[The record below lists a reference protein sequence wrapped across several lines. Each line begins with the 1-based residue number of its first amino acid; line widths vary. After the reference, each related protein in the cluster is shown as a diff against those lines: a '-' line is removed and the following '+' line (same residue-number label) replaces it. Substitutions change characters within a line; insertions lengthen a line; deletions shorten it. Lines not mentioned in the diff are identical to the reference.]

1 MSDDDAG
8 DGATPPDRPQHVR
21 THRLEGLSDGV
32 FAIAITLL
40 VLDLAVPGSRQELF
54 HAFFREWPAYLAY
67 VVSFSSIGAI
77 WLGHSVITEYLE
89 RADATLL
96 RLNLLLLLFVSFL
109 PFPTKLV
116 SQYLGARHN
125 ERVATTI
132 YGLTLLVSAFLLWLL
147 WRYAVRAGLVRP
159 GADDIE
165 VSELTVRL
173 TPGLAGY
180 GALIVV
186 GLFVPELA
194 IAGYLAVALYFIVP
208 VHRRTGR
215 VRRRRFPVPRR

>member
-1 MSDDDAG
+1 MSDDSDDA
-8 DGATPPDRPQHVR
+8 ASTPQNRRQHVR
-21 THRLEGLSDGV
+21 TDRLEGLSDGV

-40 VLDLAVPGSRQELF
+40 VLDLAAPGSRQELL

-89 RADATLL
+89 RADSTLL

-116 SQYLGARHN
+116 SAYLGARHN
-125 ERVATTI
+125 ERIATTI
-132 YGLTLLVSAFLLWLL
+132 YGLTLLVAAFLLWVL

-165 VSELTVRL
+165 ISELTVRL

-180 GALIVV
+180 GALIVL
-186 GLFVPELA
+186 GLFLPELA
-194 IAGYLAVALYFIVP
+194 IAGYLAVALYFIIP
-208 VHRRTGR
+208 VHHRRSR
-215 VRRRRFPVPRR
+215 AQRRLRSA

>member
-1 MSDDDAG
+1 MAEELDDA
-8 DGATPPDRPQHVR
+8 ATPQGGRRRVR

-40 VLDLAVPGSRQELF
+40 VLDLAVPGSREELF

-89 RADATLL
+89 RADSTLQ

-109 PFPTKLV
+109 PFPTRLV
-116 SQYLGARHN
+116 AQYLGARHN

-132 YGLTLLVSAFLLWLL
+132 YGITLLVAAFLLWVM
-147 WRYAVRAGLVRP
+147 WRYAVREGLVRP
-159 GADDIE
+159 DADDVEI
-165 VSELTVRL
+165 SELTVRL
-173 TPGLAGY
+173 TPGLGLY
-180 GALIVV
+180 GVLIVL
-186 GLFVPELA
+186 GLFLPEA
-194 IAGYLAVALYFIVP
+194 AVVGYLVVALYFIIP
-208 VHRRTGR
+208 LHRRPSRIGR
-215 VRRRRFPVPRR
+215 HLHHD

>member
-1 MSDDDAG
+1 MGDDSEDA
-8 DGATPPDRPQHVR
+8 ATPHDGPGRVR

-40 VLDLAVPGSRQELF
+40 VLDLAAPGTREELF

-77 WLGHSVITEYLE
+77 WLGHGVITEYLE
-89 RADATLL
+89 RADSTLL

-116 SQYLGARHN
+116 AEYLGARHN

-132 YGLTLLVSAFLLWLL
+132 YGITLLVAALLLWVM
-147 WRYAVRAGLVRP
+147 WRYAVHAGLVRP
-159 GADDIE
+159 DVDDVE
-165 VSELTVRL
+165 TSELTVRL
-173 TPGLAGY
+173 TPGLAFY
-180 GALIVV
+180 VALIVL
-186 GLFVPELA
+186 GLFVPEVA
-194 IAGYLAVALYFIVP
+194 VAGYLAVALYFIIP
-208 VHRRTGR
+208 VHRRAYGVGR
-215 VRRRRFPVPRR
+215 RLGHD

>member
-1 MSDDDAG
+1 MGDESEDA
-8 DGATPPDRPQHVR
+8 ATPPDGPRRVR

-40 VLDLAVPGSRQELF
+40 VLDLAVPGARQELL

-89 RADATLL
+89 RADSTLL

-109 PFPTKLV
+109 PFPTRLV
-116 SQYLGARHN
+116 AEYLGARHN

-132 YGLTLLVSAFLLWLL
+132 YGLTLLAAAFLLWVL

-159 GADDIE
+159 DADDVEI
-165 VSELTVRL
+165 SELTVRL
-173 TPGLAGY
+173 TPGLAFY
-180 GALIVV
+180 GVLIVL
-186 GLFVPELA
+186 GLFVPEVA
-194 IAGYLAVALYFIVP
+194 VAGYLAVAVYFIVP
-208 VHRRTGR
+208 LHRHSHLVQRGLR
-215 VRRRRFPVPRR
+215 PD

>member
-1 MSDDDAG
+1 MSDDPDDA
-8 DGATPPDRPQHVR
+8 ATPRDRRGHVR

-40 VLDLAVPGSRQELF
+40 VLDLAVPGTREELF

-89 RADATLL
+89 RADSTLL

-116 SQYLGARHN
+116 SEYLGARHN

-132 YGLTLLVSAFLLWLL
+132 YGLTLLVAVFLLWVL
-147 WRYAVRAGLVRP
+147 WRYAVREGLVRP
-159 GADDIE
+159 DADDVEI
-165 VSELTVRL
+165 SELTVRL

-180 GALIVV
+180 GALIIV
-186 GLFVPELA
+186 GLFVPEVA

-208 VHRRTGR
+208 LHRR
-215 VRRRRFPVPRR
+215 PRRTRRHLRSR

>member
-1 MSDDDAG
+1 M
-8 DGATPPDRPQHVR
+8 R

-40 VLDLAVPGSRQELF
+40 VLDLAVPGTREELF

-89 RADATLL
+89 RADSTLL

-116 SQYLGARHN
+116 SEYLGARHN

-132 YGLTLLVSAFLLWLL
+132 YGLTLLVAVFLLWVL
-147 WRYAVRAGLVRP
+147 WRYAVREGLVRP
-159 GADDIE
+159 DADDVEI
-165 VSELTVRL
+165 SELTVRL

-180 GALIVV
+180 GALIIV
-186 GLFVPELA
+186 GLFVPEVA

-208 VHRRTGR
+208 LHRR
-215 VRRRRFPVPRR
+215 PRRTRRHLRPR